1 MKEIDIIEQY
11 CAEHQ
16 EVFCYGAGLYGR
28 TVAAYLA
35 GRGKKIEGFIVTDLS
50 NDMSVQG
57 HKVYSIDGYLDIHK
71 EEMGIIITVGEKY
84 RDEISD
90 ILKNGGIDDYIYVSD
105 EVIPYMQENGNFEN
119 KYKSDNNISVLC
131 YHRVADVPLDTWKIN
146 VRKELFEQHLRYY
159 KENYTVLR
167 SENEWNLK
175 NNSRGV
181 VLTFDDGYE
190 DAYTNIL
197 PLLEKYE
204 IPATFFICVGN
215 LNTDKEFWWDELE
228 RIIFY
233 ANKNKKN
240 IEAFGENIPI
250 RSYEEKEKACY
261 RIHPILKSMD
271 YKERDKWLIDARF
284 QLGCE
289 KKRSSCHSLSY
300 NQLKELAKSE
310 FVTIGGHTITHSC
323 LANESYEKQ
332 KWEIEESKKEIEN
345 IIGKEIEVFS
355 YPFGQRDDF
364 TEETVEI
371 AKSVGYKRIFTAYAG
386 VAREGSRNGYIPRI
400 NIGKENN
407 FDSGMRKLLLYENIY
422 GDDMV

>member
-1 MKEIDIIEQY
+1 MKEVNLLKQY
-11 CAEHQ
+11 CDNHQ
-16 EVFCYGAGLYGR
+16 TVFCYGAGFFGR
-28 TVAAYLA
+28 TVSAYLA
-35 GRGKKIEGFIVTDLS
+35 SKGMNINGFIVTDCLKS
-50 NDMSVQG
+50 KCVHG
-57 HKVYSIDGYLDIHK
+57 HIVYSFDDYLDK
-71 EEMGIIITVGEKY
+71 YEDGTGIIVAVGDKY
-84 RDEISD
+84 RDEIVA
-90 ILKNGGIDDYIYVSD
+90 ILENNKINDFMCISEDMIPFMQARININLKYI
-105 EVIPYMQENGNFEN
+105 
-119 KYKSDNNISVLC
+119 SDNNVSVLC

-146 VRKELFEQHLRYY
+146 VRKELFEQHLKYY

-167 SENEWNLK
+167 SETEWTLK

-271 YKERDKWLIDARF
+271 YKERDKWLIDACF